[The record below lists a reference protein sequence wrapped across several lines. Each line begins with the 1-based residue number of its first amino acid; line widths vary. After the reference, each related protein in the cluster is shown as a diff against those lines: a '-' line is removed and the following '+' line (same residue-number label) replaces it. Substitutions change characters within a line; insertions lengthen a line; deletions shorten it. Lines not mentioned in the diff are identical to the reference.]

1 MIMIDENEWKFNLF
15 IDNAR
20 NYQLLSIDNFSDI
33 KHA

>member
-15 IDNAR
+15 IDAR